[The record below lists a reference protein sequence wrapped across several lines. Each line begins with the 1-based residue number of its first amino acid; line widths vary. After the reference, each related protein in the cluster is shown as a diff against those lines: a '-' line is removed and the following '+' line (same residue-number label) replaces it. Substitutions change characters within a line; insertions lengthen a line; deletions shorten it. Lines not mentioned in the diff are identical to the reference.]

1 MFINFAKNG
10 DYYAMKH
17 LELGFVGFGLIGG
30 SIARSLKKQNEDVS
44 VHVYSRRKNPA
55 LDEGMAEGIIDSIWY
70 EIDERFSTCDII
82 FLCAPV
88 LKNTD
93 YLSVLKPLLKPGC
106 ILTDVGSVKGNICK
120 KATELGLSRQFIGG
134 HPMAGSE
141 KTGFENSTDILLE
154 NAYYLLTPFE
164 ETPLENLS
172 LLKELVAK
180 TGANCVVLSPS
191 EHDKITAAIS
201 HVPHI
206 IAVSLVNMVRTSDN
220 EEQNMK
226 AFAAGGFKDIT
237 RIASS
242 SPQMWQDICL
252 ANSESIDYFLSH
264 FEKQIEDFRHMIAEK
279 DGASIQ
285 DEFHTAGDYRD
296 SIPAKKSSVIA
307 RSYDLF
313 INIDDRAGAIATIAT
328 ILSVNGISIKN
339 IGIIHNREYVDGV
352 MKLELYKEDDEKKAR
367 ELLIQNRYDIVDRD

>member
-106 ILTDVGSVKGNICK
+106 ILTDVGSVKGTICK
-120 KATELGLSRQFIGG
+120 KAAELGLSRQFIGG

>member
-10 DYYAMKH
+10 DYDAMKH

-120 KATELGLSRQFIGG
+120 KAAELGLSRQFIGG

-352 MKLELYKEDDEKKAR
+352 MKLELYKEDDEKKVR

>member
-10 DYYAMKH
+10 DYDAMKH

-55 LDEGMAEGIIDSIWY
+55 LDEGMTEGVIDSIWY

-106 ILTDVGSVKGNICK
+106 ILTDVGRVKGNICK
-120 KATELGLSRQFIGG
+120 KAAELGLSRQFIGG

>member
-10 DYYAMKH
+10 DYDAMKH

-55 LDEGMAEGIIDSIWY
+55 LDEGMTEGVIDSIWY

-106 ILTDVGSVKGNICK
+106 ILTDVGSVKGNISK
-120 KATELGLSRQFIGG
+120 KAAELGLSRQFIGG

>member
-1 MFINFAKNG
+1 MTIG
-10 DYYAMKH
+10 I
-17 LELGFVGFGLIGG
+17 VGLGLIGG
-30 SIARSLKKQNEDVS
+30 SFAKAYSDNDEHKVLAYNRSKEVIQAAYNDKAIDGELNEGNIKD
-44 VHVYSRRKNPA
+44 
-55 LDEGMAEGIIDSIWY
+55 
-70 EIDERFSTCDII
+70 CDLIL
-82 FLCAPV
+82 LCLYPQ
-88 LKNTD
+88 LCID
-93 YLSVLKPLLKPGC
+93 YLTKMAPYIRKDAMVIDCCGTKEL
-106 ILTDVGSVKGNICK
+106 ICQSCYPIAK
-120 KATELGLSRQFIGG
+120 QYGFTFIGG

-141 KTGFENSTDILLE
+141 KTGYENSTDILLE

>member
-30 SIARSLKKQNEDVS
+30 SIARALKKQNEDVS

-55 LDEGMAEGIIDSIWY
+55 LDEGMTEGVIDSIWY

-120 KATELGLSRQFIGG
+120 KAAELGLGRQFIGG

-141 KTGFENSTDILLE
+141 KTGYENSTDILLE
-154 NAYYLLTPFE
+154 NAYYLLTPFK
-164 ETPLENLS
+164 ETPVENLS

-285 DEFHTAGDYRD
+285 DEFHTAGDYRN

-352 MKLELYKEDDEKKAR
+352 MKLELYKEEDEKKAR

>member
-10 DYYAMKH
+10 DYDAMKH

-55 LDEGMAEGIIDSIWY
+55 LDEGMTEGVIDSIWY

-120 KATELGLSRQFIGG
+120 KAAELGLSRQFIGG

-352 MKLELYKEDDEKKAR
+352 MKLELYKEDDKIMAYFLAGR
-367 ELLIQNRYDIVDRD
+367 AFLFFFCS

>member
-30 SIARSLKKQNEDVS
+30 SIARALKKQNEDVS
-44 VHVYSRRKNPA
+44 IHVYSRRKNPA

-93 YLSVLKPLLKPGC
+93 YLPVLKPLLKPGC

-120 KATELGLSRQFIGG
+120 KAAELGLGRQFIGG

-141 KTGFENSTDILLE
+141 KTGYENSTDILLE
-154 NAYYLLTPFE
+154 NAYYLLTPFK
-164 ETPLENLS
+164 ETPVENLS

-264 FEKQIEDFRHMIAEK
+264 FERQIEDFRHMIAEK

-296 SIPAKKSSVIA
+296 SIPSKKSSVIA

-352 MKLELYKEDDEKKAR
+352 MKLELYKDEDEKKAR

>member
-1 MFINFAKNG
+1 
-10 DYYAMKH
+10 
-17 LELGFVGFGLIGG
+17 
-30 SIARSLKKQNEDVS
+30 
-44 VHVYSRRKNPA
+44 
-55 LDEGMAEGIIDSIWY
+55 
-70 EIDERFSTCDII
+70 
-82 FLCAPV
+82 
-88 LKNTD
+88 
-93 YLSVLKPLLKPGC
+93 
-106 ILTDVGSVKGNICK
+106 
-120 KATELGLSRQFIGG
+120 
-134 HPMAGSE
+134 MAGSE

-367 ELLIQNRYDIVDRD
+367 ELLIQNRYVIVDRD

>member
-30 SIARSLKKQNEDVS
+30 SIARALKKQNEDVS

-55 LDEGMAEGIIDSIWY
+55 LDEGMTEGIIDSIWY

-120 KATELGLSRQFIGG
+120 KAAKLGLSRQFIGG

-352 MKLELYKEDDEKKAR
+352 MKLELYKEEDEKKAR

>member
-120 KATELGLSRQFIGG
+120 KAAELGLSRQFIGG

-164 ETPLENLS
+164 ELS
-172 LLKELVAK
+172 LIHI
-180 TGANCVVLSPS
+180 S
-191 EHDKITAAIS
+191 E
-201 HVPHI
+201 P
-206 IAVSLVNMVRTSDN
+206 
-220 EEQNMK
+220 
-226 AFAAGGFKDIT
+226 T
-237 RIASS
+237 R
-242 SPQMWQDICL
+242 P
-252 ANSESIDYFLSH
+252 
-264 FEKQIEDFRHMIAEK
+264 
-279 DGASIQ
+279 
-285 DEFHTAGDYRD
+285 
-296 SIPAKKSSVIA
+296 
-307 RSYDLF
+307 
-313 INIDDRAGAIATIAT
+313 
-328 ILSVNGISIKN
+328 
-339 IGIIHNREYVDGV
+339 
-352 MKLELYKEDDEKKAR
+352 
-367 ELLIQNRYDIVDRD
+367 

>member
-55 LDEGMAEGIIDSIWY
+55 LDEGMTEGGIDSIWY

-120 KATELGLSRQFIGG
+120 KAAELGLSRQFIGG